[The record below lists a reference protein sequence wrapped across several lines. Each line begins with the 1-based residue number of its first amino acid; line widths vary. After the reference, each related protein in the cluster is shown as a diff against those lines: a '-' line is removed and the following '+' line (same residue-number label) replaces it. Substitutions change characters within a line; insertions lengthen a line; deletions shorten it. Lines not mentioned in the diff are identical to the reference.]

1 MYKYDPNNTQMI
13 IILHSRAR
21 DYSTRIW
28 CMSTVM
34 IRLKKL
40 KYLFEFLS

>member
-21 DYSTRIW
+21 DYCTRIW
-28 CMSTVM
+28 CMSTVYDSFKETK
-34 IRLKKL
+34 I
-40 KYLFEFLS
+40 FI